1 MTIEIGILFGIIVL
15 MILLLAFEW
24 LAADSVAVLVMVS
37 LIVIGFVSPQEGIAG
52 LSNQATVTVLALMI
66 LSVGLE
72 STGVINQ
79 VGKYILPLLKSQEW
93 IAILALMLIVG
104 IFSAFTS
111 TTAVVIVFLRIMVNL
126 APKMT
131 TQLSRLLIPLS
142 YAAILGGSCT
152 LLGTSTNLLVSS
164 IARDYQLEPFGIFE
178 FSLLGFIFFLAG
190 VVYMVLIGRFLLPKK
205 KEETTV
211 LTEKY
216 GIQDFLTEAVILPD
230 SKFIGQPIGE
240 TVFFTDEDLDL
251 IEIKRNGQPAY
262 FPNRIQRLR
271 ANDVLLLKGSVEKI
285 AQLRKDHEL
294 ELLPSQTVK
303 DDDRLNTE
311 DMVLCEVLV
320 RPNSRLLGK
329 SLNKVSLRRDYNAV
343 PLAIKK
349 HHLPYFFKFV
359 KNKIESGDIIL
370 MEISRA
376 NFDRFYNSSE
386 FVVLQ
391 EHENLSGKTGKKYVA
406 TAIVLGVILL
416 AAFNV
421 VPILVSALLG
431 CVAMVVTG
439 CLNLQRA
446 YNRVDWSVFFLL
458 AGVIPL
464 GTAMDNTGASQ
475 LIATTFVEWFGEVSP
490 RMLVSVLFIFTV
502 FFSSIISNNATAILL
517 APIAFSIAANLNID
531 PRPLL
536 LTVMFAANT
545 SYISPIGY
553 QTNTLIYGPGNYR
566 FVDFIKVGGLLT
578 LLIWGLATWLIPL
591 FYNF

>member
-1 MTIEIGILFGIIVL
+1 MTLEIGILFGIIVV

-79 VGKYILPLLKSQEW
+79 VGNFILPLLKSREW
-93 IAILALMLIVG
+93 IAILALMLMVG
-104 IFSAFTS
+104 TFSAFTS

-126 APKMT
+126 APKMS
-131 TQLSRLLIPLS
+131 TQLSRILMPLS
-142 YAAILGGSCT
+142 FAAILGGSCT

-178 FSLLGFIFFLAG
+178 FSLLGIIFFIAAIL
-190 VVYMVLIGRFLLPKK
+190 YMLFIGRFLLPKK
-205 KEETTV
+205 QEKAQE

-216 GIQDFLTEAVILPD
+216 GIQEFLTEVVILPD
-230 SKFIGQPIGE
+230 SKLVGQPIGE
-240 TVFFTDEDLDL
+240 TVFLKDEDIDL
-251 IEIKRNGQPAY
+251 IEIKRNSQPAY
-262 FPNRIQRLR
+262 FPNPIQRLR

-285 AQLRKDHEL
+285 AHLRKNNEL
-294 ELLPSQTVK
+294 ELLPSQSVK
-303 DDDRLNTE
+303 DDDRLNTA

-329 SLNKVSLRRDYNAV
+329 SLNKSSLRREYNAV

-349 HHLPYFFKFV
+349 NNLPYFFKFG
-359 KNKIESGDIIL
+359 KSKIESGDILL
-370 MEISRA
+370 MEIDRA
-376 NFDRFYNSSE
+376 QFERFYNLPE

-391 EHENLSGKTGKKYVA
+391 EHENLYGKAGKKYLA
-406 TAIVLGVILL
+406 TLIVLAVVLL

-421 VPILVSALLG
+421 LPILVSALLG

-439 CLNLQRA
+439 CLDLQRA

-475 LIATTFVEWFGEVSP
+475 LIANTFVDWFGEVSP
-490 RMLVSVLFIFTV
+490 RMLVSMLFLFTA
-502 FFSSIISNNATAILL
+502 FFSAVISNNATAILL
-517 APIAFSIAANLNID
+517 APIAFSIAGNLNID

-566 FVDFIKVGGLLT
+566 FLDFVKVGGLLT
-578 LLIWGLATWLIPL
+578 LLIWALATWLIPVL
-591 FYNF
+591 YFG